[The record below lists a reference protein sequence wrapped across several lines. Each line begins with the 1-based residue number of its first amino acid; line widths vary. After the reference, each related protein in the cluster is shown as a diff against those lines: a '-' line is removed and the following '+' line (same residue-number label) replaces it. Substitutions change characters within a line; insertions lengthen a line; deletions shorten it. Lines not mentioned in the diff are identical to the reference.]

1 MVELER
7 KLNYTLRMR
16 PLLKKNALYSDETEM
31 FRTPMEA
38 EPGDTVTIRFRTAKN
53 NVDEVYLCHARTKC
67 RMELEE
73 SREGFDYYSV
83 KVVVGTTRFSYVFEV
98 HLGSTVC
105 CYNKLGVSR
114 ELNMNYPFRILPGFS
129 TPEWAKGAVM
139 YQIFP
144 DRFRNGDTANDVM
157 SDEYSYIGDHVKQVD
172 NWYKTPDNMDVRNFY
187 GGDLQGIIDKVGYLE
202 KLGIEAIYLNPIF
215 VSASNHKYDTQD
227 YDYVDPHLGKI
238 VVEDEG
244 LLAEGDQDNSNAAKY
259 RSRVTDQRNLDASNQ
274 LFIKLVEEAHKRGI
288 KIILDGVFNHCG
300 SFNKWMD
307 RERIYEGRAGFKP
320 GAYVSEHSPYHN
332 YFSFREDGKWPYN
345 EEYDGWWGHNTL
357 PKLNYEGSTELQEDI
372 FRIARKWVSPPYNVD
387 GWRLDVAA
395 DLGHSSG
402 FNHDFWRRFR
412 KVVKEANPNA
422 LILAEHYGDADAW
435 LQGDEWD
442 TVMNYDAFMEP
453 VSWFF
458 TGMEKHSDSYRED
471 LLGNADSFQDAMRY
485 HMASFSMPS
494 LLVSMNQL
502 DNHDHSRFLTRTNH
516 VQGRVQRW
524 GPEKAEE
531 NVDVAVLREAVV
543 VQMTWPGAP
552 TLYYGDEAGV
562 CGFTDPDNRRTYPW
576 GKEDH
581 ELIRFYETIIRVH
594 KEYKVL
600 SNGSVIIL
608 YKDKDVLVYARF
620 NAEEQVIVF
629 VNNKNQQYDLTV
641 EIWPAGLNRYENRS
655 ELEQVFETSKDGFS
669 TERKSFTANGGRL
682 YMKLRPES
690 AVVLHH
696 RSK

>member
-1 MVELER
+1 
-7 KLNYTLRMR
+7 
-16 PLLKKNALYSDETEM
+16 
-31 FRTPMEA
+31 
-38 EPGDTVTIRFRTAKN
+38 
-53 NVDEVYLCHARTKC
+53 
-67 RMELEE
+67 
-73 SREGFDYYSV
+73 
-83 KVVVGTTRFSYVFEV
+83 
-98 HLGSTVC
+98 
-105 CYNKLGVSR
+105 
-114 ELNMNYPFRILPGFS
+114 
-129 TPEWAKGAVM
+129 
-139 YQIFP
+139 
-144 DRFRNGDTANDVM
+144 
-157 SDEYSYIGDHVKQVD
+157 
-172 NWYKTPDNMDVRNFY
+172 
-187 GGDLQGIIDKVGYLE
+187 
-202 KLGIEAIYLNPIF
+202 
-215 VSASNHKYDTQD
+215 
-227 YDYVDPHLGKI
+227 
-238 VVEDEG
+238 
-244 LLAEGDQDNSNAAKY
+244 
-259 RSRVTDQRNLDASNQ
+259 
-274 LFIKLVEEAHKRGI
+274 
-288 KIILDGVFNHCG
+288 
-300 SFNKWMD
+300 
-307 RERIYEGRAGFKP
+307 
-320 GAYVSEHSPYHN
+320 VSEHSPYHN

-442 TVMNYDAFMEP
+442 TVMNHDAFMEP

-629 VNNKNQQYDLTV
+629 VNNRDQEYDLTA